1 MCSRYI
7 INVNTKYGMQNIKA
21 GDDYNIAID
30 KYREIKQFYENVPCT
45 IKFYN
50 QNDVQFIKTPEKDF
64 DKLYN
69 NLTRRR
75 KSSSSKTKGT

>member
-50 QNDVQFIKTPEKDF
+50 QNDVQFI
-64 DKLYN
+64 L
-69 NLTRRR
+69 
-75 KSSSSKTKGT
+75 KGEIPHPQRSRVGM